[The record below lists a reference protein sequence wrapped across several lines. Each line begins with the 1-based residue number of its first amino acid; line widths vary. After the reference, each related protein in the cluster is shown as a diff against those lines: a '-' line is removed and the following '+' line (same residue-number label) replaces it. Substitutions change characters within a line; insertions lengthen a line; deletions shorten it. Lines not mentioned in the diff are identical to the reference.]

1 MNPIISVHPQI
12 KKIIQTLDL
21 DLGSELTKFE
31 QSLLQDSILIPD
43 IVSDFP
49 PKSDL
54 SSSLIYYPDSIEH
67 PSFTIEP
74 DEPISVASRLLDS
87 PNVEEK
93 SLLDFILTPWGIM
106 GIIIFCG
113 ANLFI
118 FVNQD
123 TQIAVNDN
131 NENSQNISETN
142 PPVTENNPNNTTQ
155 LNPSNLTENNP
166 PPLPIPLPEVNN
178 SIANKSPHPN
188 LKTALLNEITKPS
201 SSDNNLPLVTVNS
214 SNSPVTSP
222 SSPSKNIK
230 YYLVTNYEN
239 MDNFNRIKKIVPNAM
254 ITNINQEMKILLNIF
269 NNENEAKKQLQQFQ
283 TQGITP
289 EIINK

>member
-1 MNPIISVHPQI
+1 MSSIISVHPHI

-21 DLGSELTKFE
+21 DLGLELTKFE
-31 QSLLQDSILIPD
+31 QSLNQDSILIPD
-43 IVSDFP
+43 IVPDIP
-49 PKSDL
+49 PKQDL
-54 SSSLIYYPDSIEH
+54 SSSLIYYPSSIE
-67 PSFTIEP
+67 PEET
-74 DEPISVASRLLDS
+74 ISVASRLLDS

-123 TQIAVNDN
+123 TKIIVNDN
-131 NENSQNISETN
+131 SENLQNISETN
-142 PPVTENNPNNTTQ
+142 PAITEDNLNNTTQ

-166 PPLPIPLPEVNN
+166 PPLPLPLPEVNKV
-178 SIANKSPHPN
+178 IENKSPYPN

-201 SSDNNLPLVTVNS
+201 SPDSNLSPVTVNS
-214 SNSPVTSP
+214 P
-222 SSPSKNIK
+222 SSPPKNIK

-239 MDNFNRIKKIVPNAM
+239 IDNFNRIKKVVPNAI
-254 ITNINQEMKILLNIF
+254 ITNINQEMKILLSIF
-269 NNENEAKKQLQQFQ
+269 SNENEAKKQLQQFQ

-289 EIINK
+289 EIINQ